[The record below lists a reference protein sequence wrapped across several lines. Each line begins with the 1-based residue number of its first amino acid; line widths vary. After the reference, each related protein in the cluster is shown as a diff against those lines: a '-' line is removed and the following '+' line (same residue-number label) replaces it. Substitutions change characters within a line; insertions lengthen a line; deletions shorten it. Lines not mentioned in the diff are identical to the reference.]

1 MALLEDQIKETED
14 ALVAAHEAKDKPNAE
29 VLAAHLKDANLEPTE
44 LKRSIIEPLVKTGI
58 FERRTIPFKDL
69 EFNPHPIGGIFAR
82 MMFDNGYGVSV
93 VKTPYSYG
101 GDRGKYELAVLNSQG
116 EITYETPITDDVL
129 GYLNE
134 NDVTHYMEE
143 VQKIL
148 TFKLK

>member
-1 MALLEDQIKETED
+1 M
-14 ALVAAHEAKDKPNAE
+14 
-29 VLAAHLKDANLEPTE
+29 
-44 LKRSIIEPLVKTGI
+44 KT
-58 FERRTIPFKDL
+58 FKDL
-69 EFNPHPIGGIFAR
+69 EFKPHPIGGIMSR

-93 VKTPYSYG
+93 IKTPYSYG
-101 GDRGKYELAVLNSQG
+101 GDRGKYELAVLDSQG

-143 VQKIL
+143 IQKIL